1 MEHLKEVNEDEKAE
15 EASII
20 ASKGGKARAMKLS
33 PERRKEIAKLANK
46 ARWEKAKKNE
56 SEILIP
62 DQIDRLPEA
71 KYRGVLKLADDELPC
86 YVLDNGERVISRIGA
101 TEFLTGIKGGGG
113 LENYLGAKRLKPFID
128 LDLTVEKFV
137 EFRLR
142 DVENLPHIQVKG
154 LPTGVLIDICRVFV
168 AAWEASEKTPPEI
181 RLTTKQKEIAFKAS
195 MFLAACA
202 KVGLDAL
209 VDEATGYQY
218 DRAEDALQIKLRAYL
233 EDEMRKWERTFPDEL
248 WKEFGRL
255 TNWKGAIH
263 NRPKY
268 WGKLVMELIYEYL
281 DPDVALWL
289 KENAPKPKHGQNYHQ
304 WLSSQYGL
312 KKLVEHIWKVI
323 GIASTCYDIPE
334 LKEKMGHLYG
344 GKSMQMNLFLPP
356 NSNRIR

>member
-1 MEHLKEVNEDEKAE
+1 MDNLIEDEKAE
-15 EASII
+15 QASVI
-20 ASKGGKARAMKLS
+20 ASKGGKARAEKLS
-33 PERRKEIAKLANK
+33 PERRKEIAKIANK
-46 ARWEKAKKNE
+46 ARQEKAKVNKAK
-56 SEILIP
+56 LHIP
-62 DQIDRLPEA
+62 DHIDIIPEA
-71 KYRGVLKLADDELPC
+71 KYRGVLKFADEELPC
-86 YVLDNGERVISRIGA
+86 YVLDNGERVISRIAA

-128 LDLTVEKFV
+128 LELTVEKFV
-137 EFRLR
+137 EFRLK
-142 DVENLPHIQVKG
+142 DTENLSHIQTKG
-154 LPTGVLIDICRVFV
+154 LPTDVLIDICRVFV
-168 AAWEASEKTPPEI
+168 AAWEASEKQNPEI
-181 RLTTKQKEIAFKAS
+181 RLTTKQKEIAFKSS
-195 MFLAACA
+195 MFLASCA

-281 DPDVALWL
+281 DADVAQWL
-289 KENAPKPKHGQNYHQ
+289 RENAPKPKHGQNYHQ
-304 WLSSQYGL
+304 WLSNQYGL

-344 GKSMQMNLFLPP
+344 GKSLQPNLFLPA
-356 NSNRIR
+356 RIGRND

>member
-1 MEHLKEVNEDEKAE
+1 MENLITDDKDDL
-15 EASII
+15 ASKI
-20 ASKGGKARAMKLS
+20 ASKGGKARAEKLS
-33 PERRKEIAKLANK
+33 PERRKEIARLANK
-46 ARWEKAKKNE
+46 AKQRKAMERKAK
-56 SEILIP
+56 LLAP
-62 DQIDRLPEA
+62 DHIDYIPEA
-71 KYRGVLKLADDELPC
+71 KYRGVLKFTGEELPC
-86 YVLDNGERVISRIGA
+86 YVLDNGQRLISRIAA

-128 LDLTVEKFV
+128 LELISEKFI
-137 EFRLR
+137 EFRLK
-142 DVENLPHIQVKG
+142 DVSLTNTQIKG
-154 LPTGVLIDICRVFV
+154 LSTDVLIDICRVFV
-168 AAWEASEKTPPEI
+168 AAWEASEKENPEI
-181 RLTTKQKEIAFKAS
+181 KLTTKQKEIAFKAS

-218 DRAEDALQIKLRAYL
+218 DRAEDALQIKLKAYL

-281 DPDVALWL
+281 DADVAQWL
-289 KENAPKPKHGQNYHQ
+289 RENAPKPKHGQNYHQ
-304 WLSSQYGL
+304 WLSNQYGL

-344 GKSMQMNLFLPP
+344 GKSLQPNLFLPP
-356 NSNRIR
+356 RIGRIG